1 MPKGIFERNK
11 IGVVYG
17 RPLGSKNSPKIQIM
31 TQEENAEMSA
41 KVLEMD
47 KKEVQA

>member
-1 MPKGIFERNK
+1 MPKGIFERK
-11 IGVVYG
+11 AGIKYG
-17 RPLGSKNSPKIQIM
+17 RPKGSVNKPRIKIM
-31 TQEENAEMSA
+31 TPEQNAEMSA

>member
-1 MPKGIFERNK
+1 MPKGIFERK
-11 IGVVYG
+11 AGIKYG
-17 RPLGSKNSPKIQIM
+17 RPKGSVNKPRIKMMNDA
-31 TQEENAEMSA
+31 ENAEMSA